1 MSSNLVSKGNVSM
14 GSVRVNGVIA
24 GATHTERTTVSTLT
38 DAAETLTA
46 TQVVTNGGLLVGTPT
61 ASRAKTIPTGTLTCA
76 ALKGYKVGDTFDVAV
91 INLASATHPLVI
103 TAGTDATIVGSAT
116 VAAATSAAFKVRVSA
131 TNTVV
136 WYRVS

>member
-1 MSSNLVSKGNVSM
+1 MNLFSKGKGLM
-14 GSVRVNGVIA
+14 GSLRVNGVIA
-24 GATHTERTTVSTLT
+24 GDTHTEKTTVSTLT
-38 DAAETLTA
+38 DLAETLTA

-91 INLASATHPLVI
+91 INLAAATYPLVI

>member
-1 MSSNLVSKGNVSM
+1 MNLFSKGKGLM
-14 GSVRVNGVIA
+14 GSLRVNGVIA
-24 GATHTERTTVSTLT
+24 SDTHTEKTTVTTLT
-38 DAAETLTA
+38 DLAETLTA

-76 ALKGYKVGDTFDVAV
+76 ALKGYKVGDTFDVSV
-91 INLASATHPLVI
+91 VNLAGATHPLVI
-103 TAGTDATIVGSAT
+103 TAGTDATIVGVAT
-116 VAAATSAAFKVRVSA
+116 VAAATSASFKVRVSA

>member
-1 MSSNLVSKGNVSM
+1 MNLFSKGKGLM
-14 GSVRVNGVIA
+14 GSLRVNGVTA
-24 GATHTERTTVSTLT
+24 TNTHTVKTTVSSLT

-76 ALKGYKVGDTFDVAV
+76 ALKGYKVGDTFDVAG
-91 INLASATHPLVI
+91 INLAAATHPLVI
-103 TAGTDATIVGSAT
+103 TAGTGATIVGSGT
-116 VAAATSAAFKVRVSA
+116 VDAATSAIFKVRVSA

>member
-1 MSSNLVSKGNVSM
+1 MNLFSKGKGLM
-14 GSVRVNGVIA
+14 GSLRVNGVIA
-24 GATHTERTTVSTLT
+24 GDTHTEKTTVTTLT
-38 DAAETLTA
+38 DLAETLTA

-76 ALKGYKVGDTFDVAV
+76 ALKGYKVGDTFDVSV
-91 INLASATHPLVI
+91 VNLAAATHPLVI
-103 TAGTDATIVGSAT
+103 TAGTDATIVGVAT
-116 VAAATSAAFKVRVSA
+116 VAAATSASFKVRVSA

>member
-91 INLASATHPLVI
+91 INLAAATHPLVI

>member
-1 MSSNLVSKGNVSM
+1 MNLFSKGKGLM
-14 GSVRVNGVIA
+14 GSLRVNGVIA
-24 GATHTERTTVSTLT
+24 GDTHTEKTTVTTLT
-38 DAAETLTA
+38 DLAETLTA

-76 ALKGYKVGDTFDVAV
+76 ALKGYKVGDTFDVSV
-91 INLASATHPLVI
+91 VNLAAATHPLVI
-103 TAGTDATIVGSAT
+103 TAGTDATIVGSGT
-116 VAAATSAAFKVRVSA
+116 VAAATSASFKVRVSA